1 MRYLGIDVSKAKL
14 DCLLLDPATG
24 KQRSKSVANNAS
36 GFNTLLSALSGWG
49 LTLSEVHAVL
59 EPTASYHEEAALA
72 LHEAGLRVSLVN
84 PAQARQYAQALGIR
98 SKTDA
103 LDAAVLARFGAA
115 HPPQLWTPPSPAARA
130 LKALLSRRDAIAADL
145 QRERNRQEK
154 LLPPPHTPKAV
165 TASMAKSLKFL
176 QTQLDKLQRQI
187 EQHIDQDPDLRD
199 KRELLL
205 TIPGVGERVAQHMS
219 ALMSVHDFKSADQFS
234 AYLGLVPVQR
244 QSGSSI
250 LGRSRLSKNGPSQLR
265 RLLYLPAV
273 TASRHNPC
281 IKAIYDRL
289 IAQGKPKMAALGAAM
304 QKLAR
309 LCFGVLQS
317 RQPFNP
323 EFKAQKTA

>member
-24 KQRSKSVANNAS
+24 KQRSKSVANNAN
-36 GFNTLLSALSGWG
+36 GIKALLNSLHGWAVPPG
-49 LTLSEVHAVL
+49 EVHAVL

-72 LHEAGLRVSLVN
+72 LHEAGLCVSLIN

-103 LDAAVLARFGAA
+103 LDASVLARFAAA
-115 HPPQLWTPPSPAARA
+115 HPPQPWTPPTPVARA
-130 LKALLSRRDAIAADL
+130 LKALLSRRDAVAADL

-154 LLPPPHTPKAV
+154 LLPPPHTPEAV
-165 TASMAKSLKFL
+165 ATSLAQSLTFL
-176 QTQLDKLQRQI
+176 QAQLDELQRQI
-187 EQHIDQDPDLRD
+187 EQHIDQDPDLRS

-219 ALMSVHDFKSADQFS
+219 ALMSVHDFQSADQLS

-244 QSGSSI
+244 QSGSSLI
-250 LGRSRLSKNGPSQLR
+250 GRSRLAKNGPSMLR
-265 RLLYLPAV
+265 RLLYLPAI

-281 IKAIYDRL
+281 VKALYDRL

-304 QKLAR
+304 RKLAC
-309 LCFGVLQS
+309 LCFGVLRS
-317 RQPFNP
+317 GRPFNP
-323 EFKAQKTA
+323 QHQLLCA

>member
-14 DCLLLDPATG
+14 DCLLFDPTTG
-24 KQRSKSVANNAS
+24 KQRSKSVANNAG
-36 GFNTLLSALSGWG
+36 GFKALLNSLNNWG
-49 LTLSEVHAVL
+49 VPAGEVHAVL

-72 LHEAGLRVSLVN
+72 LHEAGLPVSLVN
-84 PAQARQYAQALGIR
+84 PAHARQYAQALGIR

-103 LDAAVLARFGAA
+103 LDAAVLARFAA
-115 HPPQLWTPPSPAARA
+115 ANPPQLWTPPSPAARA
-130 LKALLSRRDAIAADL
+130 LKALLARRDAVAADL

-154 LLPPPHTPKAV
+154 LLPPPHTPEAV
-165 TASMAKSLKFL
+165 AASVTQSLTFL
-176 QTQLDKLQRQI
+176 QAQLDELQRQI

-219 ALMSVHDFKSADQFS
+219 ALMSVHEFQSAAQLS

-244 QSGSSI
+244 QSGSS
-250 LGRSRLSKNGPSQLR
+250 LLARSRLAKNGPAELR

-309 LCFGVLQS
+309 LCFGVLRSGQA
-317 RQPFNP
+317 FNP
-323 EFKAQKTA
+323 QFHAQNA